1 MSGRTMRRG
10 AALVLAISL
19 AGCSNMNNTEQR
31 ALTGTV
37 GGAGVGAIIGAI
49 GGNAGLGALVGAG
62 AGLAGGLI
70 YDHVKKE
77 RRHRITAGT
86 KPRGIISRLS
96 RRVEGRKRFFF
107 EKKNQKTLSICL
119 RRAAVGCGL
128 IGRIALQQ
136 VFPSSRADRLFWW
149 LGDQQA
155 GGAKRLAH
163 TKQILVLHHPDPY
176 ARH

>member
-1 MSGRTMRRG
+1 MTMRHRKVRG
-10 AALVLAISL
+10 TLAIVLAISL

-77 RRHRITAGT
+77 EAASYNRGYEAAKHRH
-86 KPRGIISRLS
+86 PP
-96 RRVEGRKRFFF
+96 
-107 EKKNQKTLSICL
+107 QP
-119 RRAAVGCGL
+119 
-128 IGRIALQQ
+128 
-136 VFPSSRADRLFWW
+136 PS
-149 LGDQQA
+149 
-155 GGAKRLAH
+155 
-163 TKQILVLHHPDPY
+163 
-176 ARH
+176 